1 MTESSPSRAAH
12 SRTGVTSPATVR
24 AIGRWMPR
32 LLVASMAALV
42 GIGGLLAIAS
52 ATGAPASATAP
63 SSHVAAH
70 SATGCSGYLATGTV
84 VAMVATRDD
93 GGYWIA
99 NQAGQVVAC
108 GDAPDLGSLSGP
120 LARPVVG
127 MAATPSGGGFYLV
140 ASDGGIFSF
149 GDARFQGST
158 GALTLNRP
166 VVGMAVDAATG
177 GYWLVASDGG
187 IFAFGAPFAGST
199 GALTLNRPV
208 VGMAASP
215 SGTGY
220 WLVATDGGIFA
231 FGVPFLGSMGAVSL
245 NRPVVGMATDLATG
259 GYWLVASD
267 GGIFSYG
274 APFHGSTGSIV
285 LNLPIVGMEASPSGA
300 GYRFVATDGGVF
312 AFNTA
317 FYGSAVAPPPP
328 PPPPGTSSGLRV
340 GPGPQASYSV
350 QPQPAAGSCHY
361 RYSGVYPLPDPSCT
375 PGSISPAVTQAN
387 INSTICVSGYTA
399 TVRPPSNIT
408 SAEKIGSA
416 AAYGYTG
423 SFSTGEYDHLV
434 PLELGGDPNDPAN
447 LWVEPNDRAGATSV
461 YNTKDTLENRLRVM
475 VCAGQLALATA
486 QQAIASNWAVANQ
499 TYP

>member
-12 SRTGVTSPATVR
+12 SRTGVTSPATVG

-63 SSHVAAH
+63 TSHVVAH
-70 SATGCSGYLATGTV
+70 SATSCSGYLATGTV
-84 VAMVATRDD
+84 VAMVATADD

-127 MAATPSGGGFYLV
+127 MAATPSGGGFY
-140 ASDGGIFSF
+140 
-149 GDARFQGST
+149 
-158 GALTLNRP
+158 
-166 VVGMAVDAATG
+166 
-177 GYWLVASDGG
+177 LVASDGG

-231 FGVPFLGSMGAVSL
+231 FGVPFLGSMGAVPL

-259 GYWLVASD
+259 GYLLVASD

-328 PPPPGTSSGLRV
+328 PPAPGTSSGLRV

-447 LWVEPNDRAGATSV
+447 LWVEPNDKAGATSV

>member
-1 MTESSPSRAAH
+1 
-12 SRTGVTSPATVR
+12 
-24 AIGRWMPR
+24 
-32 LLVASMAALV
+32 MA
-42 GIGGLLAIAS
+42 
-52 ATGAPASATAP
+52 ASATAP
-63 SSHVAAH
+63 TTHVAAR
-70 SATGCSGYLATGTV
+70 SASGCSGYLANGTV

-99 NQAGQVVAC
+99 DQTGHVVSC

-127 MAATPSGGGFYLV
+127 MAATPDGGGFYLV
-140 ASDGGIFSF
+140 ASDGGIFTF

-158 GALTLNRP
+158 GALALNRP

-187 IFAFGAPFAGST
+187 IFAFGAPFEGST

-208 VGMAASP
+208 VGMAASR

-231 FGVPFLGSMGAVSL
+231 FGVPFLGSMGAIPL

-267 GGIFSYG
+267 GGIFAFG
-274 APFHGSTGSIV
+274 APFHGSTGGIV

-312 AFNTA
+312 AFNVP

-328 PPPPGTSSGLRV
+328 PGTLSGLRV
-340 GPGPQASYSV
+340 GPGPQASYAV
-350 QPQPAAGSCHY
+350 QQQAAPGSCHY
-361 RYSGVYPLPDPSCT
+361 RYSGAYPLPDPSCT

-387 INSTICVSGYTA
+387 IGSTICVSGYTA

>member
-12 SRTGVTSPATVR
+12 SRTDVTSPATLS
-24 AIGRWMPR
+24 ATDRWMHR
-32 LLVASMAALV
+32 LLVTFMAALV

-63 SSHVAAH
+63 TSHVVAH
-70 SATGCSGYLATGTV
+70 SATSCSGYLATGTV
-84 VAMVATRDD
+84 VAMVATADD

-127 MAATPSGGGFYLV
+127 MAATPSGGGFY
-140 ASDGGIFSF
+140 
-149 GDARFQGST
+149 
-158 GALTLNRP
+158 
-166 VVGMAVDAATG
+166 
-177 GYWLVASDGG
+177 LVASDGG

-231 FGVPFLGSMGAVSL
+231 FGVPFLGSMGAVPL

-274 APFHGSTGSIV
+274 APFHGSTGSIA

-328 PPPPGTSSGLRV
+328 PPATGTSSGLRV

-447 LWVEPNDRAGATSV
+447 LWVEPNDKAGATSV

>member
-12 SRTGVTSPATVR
+12 SRTDVTSPATLS
-24 AIGRWMPR
+24 ATDRWMHR
-32 LLVASMAALV
+32 LLVTFMAALV

-63 SSHVAAH
+63 TSHVVAH
-70 SATGCSGYLATGTV
+70 SATSCSGYLATGTV
-84 VAMVATRDD
+84 VAMVATADD

-140 ASDGGIFSF
+140 ASDGGIF
-149 GDARFQGST
+149 
-158 GALTLNRP
+158 
-166 VVGMAVDAATG
+166 
-177 GYWLVASDGG
+177 
-187 IFAFGAPFAGST
+187 AFGAPFAGST

-231 FGVPFLGSMGAVSL
+231 FGVPYLGSMGAVPL

-274 APFHGSTGSIV
+274 APFHGSTGSIA

-328 PPPPGTSSGLRV
+328 PATGTSSGLRV

-447 LWVEPNDRAGATSV
+447 LWVEPNDKAGATSV